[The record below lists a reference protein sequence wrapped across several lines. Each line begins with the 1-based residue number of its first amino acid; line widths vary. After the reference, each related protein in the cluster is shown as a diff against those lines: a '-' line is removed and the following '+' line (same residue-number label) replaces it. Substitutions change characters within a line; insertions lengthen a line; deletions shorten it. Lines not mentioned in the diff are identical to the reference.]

1 MSDLSADEL
10 TVLLIAAKGESMMPI
25 GRWEAPVKS
34 LLARGYLHANDKF
47 NNFITDAGRRAVNK
61 DEDDTIRQMIG
72 LNNTIVEQKTKLRGN
87 AEQIATQLVDIAES
101 THAVTGEPKKE
112 ALERWARIILTRA
125 LEMIG

>member
-34 LLARGYLHANDKF
+34 LLARGYLHAGDKF

-61 DEDDTIRQMIG
+61 DEDDTVRQMLN
-72 LNNTIVEQKTKLRGN
+72 LNNTIVEQKTKLRGDV
-87 AEQIATQLVDIAES
+87 EQITTQLVDIAES

-125 LEMIG
+125 LELIG